1 MPDSEVES
9 ILREIREQVHAD
21 EERNAKHR
29 ENAVTAIN
37 GSHSSTASNGQGLLE
52 DRHEGV
58 RIDTQL
64 STIAR
69 AWDRLPPVVSDRRG
83 WAARLELWIKGQAKN
98 AMRWFTWEQ
107 VNFNA
112 AVHHALKDTQEALT
126 ILEQRLESVRTDVR
140 AESEAQL
147 ANLEA
152 HLEARQAAHMTLE
165 QKTAELNRQVAS
177 LSDLIGTLNSQ
188 GEQYREEH
196 RQELAA
202 QLAQFVQEVRER
214 NDRLV
219 EEQRVCFKQLSLET
233 SETVLMLDRTRR
245 DLESRLD
252 KLTEHPAK

>member
-1 MPDSEVES
+1 MPDAEVES

-21 EERNAKHR
+21 EERNARHR
-29 ENAVTAIN
+29 ENAVAAIN
-37 GSHSSTASNGQGLLE
+37 ESHSRTASNGQGLLE
-52 DRHEGV
+52 DRQEAV

-83 WAARLELWIKGQAKN
+83 WAARLELWIKGHAKN

-112 AVHHALKDTQEALT
+112 AVHQALKDTQEALT

-140 AESEAQL
+140 AESEARL
-147 ANLEA
+147 ANI
-152 HLEARQAAHMTLE
+152 EARQAERAALE
-165 QKTAELNRQVAS
+165 QKTAELNRQIAA

-188 GEQYREEH
+188 REEH
-196 RQELAA
+196 RQQLDA

-214 NDRLV
+214 NDRLL

-233 SETVLMLDRTRR
+233 NETVLMLDRTRR

-252 KLTEHPAK
+252 KLAERPAK

>member
-1 MPDSEVES
+1 MPDAEVES

-21 EERNAKHR
+21 EERNARHR
-29 ENAVTAIN
+29 ANVVSAIN
-37 GSHSSTASNGQGLLE
+37 ESHSSTASNGQGPLA
-52 DRHEGV
+52 DRQEAV

-69 AWDRLPPVVSDRRG
+69 AWDRLPPVVSDRSGR
-83 WAARLELWIKGQAKN
+83 AARLDRVNLQPSRLRG
-98 AMRWFTWEQ
+98 RWFTWEQ

-126 ILEQRLESVRTDVR
+126 ILEQRLESVRSDVR
-140 AESEAQL
+140 VESEARL

-152 HLEARQAAHMTLE
+152 RQAESAAFE
-165 QKTAELNRQVAS
+165 QKTAELNRQVAA
-177 LSDLIGTLNSQ
+177 LSDLIGTQTDLIGKLISE
-188 GEQYREEH
+188 GKVH
-196 RQELAA
+196 RQELDA

-214 NDRLV
+214 NDRLL

-233 SETVLMLDRTRR
+233 NETVLMLDRTRR

-252 KLTEHPAK
+252 KLAERPAK

>member
-1 MPDSEVES
+1 MPDAEVES

-21 EERNAKHR
+21 EERNARHR
-29 ENAVTAIN
+29 ENAVAAIN
-37 GSHSSTASNGQGLLE
+37 ESHSRTASNGQGILE
-52 DRHEGV
+52 DRQEAV

-83 WAARLELWIKGQAKN
+83 WAARLELWIKGHAKN

-126 ILEQRLESVRTDVR
+126 ILEQRLESVR
-140 AESEAQL
+140 AESEARL
-147 ANLEA
+147 ANI
-152 HLEARQAAHMTLE
+152 EARQAERAALG
-165 QKTAELNRQVAS
+165 QKTAELNRQIAA

-188 GEQYREEH
+188 REEH
-196 RQELAA
+196 RQQLDA

-233 SETVLMLDRTRR
+233 NETVLMLDRTRR

-252 KLTEHPAK
+252 KLAERPAK

>member
-1 MPDSEVES
+1 MPDAEVES

-21 EERNAKHR
+21 EERNARHR
-29 ENAVTAIN
+29 ENAVAAISE
-37 GSHSSTASNGQGLLE
+37 SHSRTASNGQGLF
-52 DRHEGV
+52 EGRQEAV

-83 WAARLELWIKGQAKN
+83 WAARLELWIKGHAKN

-126 ILEQRLESVRTDVR
+126 ILEHRLESVRSDVR
-140 AESEAQL
+140 AESEARL

-152 HLEARQAAHMTLE
+152 HLEARQAEQAALE
-165 QKTAELNRQVAS
+165 QKTAELNRRIAA

-188 GEQYREEH
+188 REEH
-196 RQELAA
+196 RQQLDA

-252 KLTEHPAK
+252 KLAERPAK

>member
-1 MPDSEVES
+1 MPDAEVES

-21 EERNAKHR
+21 EERNTRHR
-29 ENAVTAIN
+29 ENAVAAIN
-37 GSHSSTASNGQGLLE
+37 ESHSSTASNGQGLLE
-52 DRHEGV
+52 DRQEAV

-83 WAARLELWIKGQAKN
+83 WAARLELWIKGHAKN

-140 AESEAQL
+140 AESEARL
-147 ANLEA
+147 ANI
-152 HLEARQAAHMTLE
+152 EARQAERAALE
-165 QKTAELNRQVAS
+165 QKTAELNRQIAA

-188 GEQYREEH
+188 REEH
-196 RQELAA
+196 RQQLDA

-219 EEQRVCFKQLSLET
+219 EEQHVCFKQLSLET

-252 KLTEHPAK
+252 KLAERPTK

>member
-1 MPDSEVES
+1 MPDAEVES

-21 EERNAKHR
+21 EERNARHR
-29 ENAVTAIN
+29 ANVVSAIN
-37 GSHSSTASNGQGLLE
+37 ESHSSTASNGQGPLA
-52 DRHEGV
+52 DRQEAV

-83 WAARLELWIKGQAKN
+83 WAARLELWIKGHAKN

-126 ILEQRLESVRTDVR
+126 ILEQRLESVRSDVR
-140 AESEAQL
+140 VESEARL

-152 HLEARQAAHMTLE
+152 RQAESAAFE
-165 QKTAELNRQVAS
+165 QKTAELNRQVAA
-177 LSDLIGTLNSQ
+177 LSDLIGTQTDLIGKLISE
-188 GEQYREEH
+188 GKVH
-196 RQELAA
+196 RQELDA

-214 NDRLV
+214 NDRLL

-233 SETVLMLDRTRR
+233 NETVLMLDRTRR

-252 KLTEHPAK
+252 KLAERPAK

>member
-1 MPDSEVES
+1 MPDAEVES

-21 EERNAKHR
+21 EERNARHR
-29 ENAVTAIN
+29 ENAVAAIN
-37 GSHSSTASNGQGLLE
+37 ESHSRTASNGQGLLE
-52 DRHEGV
+52 DRQEAV

-83 WAARLELWIKGQAKN
+83 WAARLELWIKGHAKN

-140 AESEAQL
+140 AESEARL
-147 ANLEA
+147 ANI
-152 HLEARQAAHMTLE
+152 EARQAERAALE
-165 QKTAELNRQVAS
+165 QKTAELNRQIAA

-188 GEQYREEH
+188 REEH
-196 RQELAA
+196 RQQLDA

-214 NDRLV
+214 NDRLL

-233 SETVLMLDRTRR
+233 NETVLMLDRTRR

-252 KLTEHPAK
+252 KLAERPAK

>member
-1 MPDSEVES
+1 MPDAEVES
-9 ILREIREQVHAD
+9 ILREIREQVHAY
-21 EERNAKHR
+21 EERNARHR
-29 ENAVTAIN
+29 ENAVAAIN
-37 GSHSSTASNGQGLLE
+37 DSHSSTASNGQGLLE
-52 DRHEGV
+52 DRQEGV

-83 WAARLELWIKGQAKN
+83 WAARLELWIKGHAKN

-126 ILEQRLESVRTDVR
+126 ILEQRLESVRSDVR
-140 AESEAQL
+140 AESEARL

-152 HLEARQAAHMTLE
+152 RQAERAALE
-165 QKTAELNRQVAS
+165 QKTAELNRQVAA
-177 LSDLIGTLNSQ
+177 LSDLIGTQTDLIGKLISE
-188 GEQYREEH
+188 GKVH
-196 RQELAA
+196 RQELDT

-233 SETVLMLDRTRR
+233 SETMLMLDRTRR

-252 KLTEHPAK
+252 KLAERPAK

>member
-1 MPDSEVES
+1 MPDAEVEI
-9 ILREIREQVHAD
+9 ILREIREQVHAE
-21 EERNAKHR
+21 EERNARHR
-29 ENAVTAIN
+29 ENAATAIN
-37 GSHSSTASNGQGLLE
+37 ESHSSTASNGQGLLE
-52 DRHEGV
+52 DRQEAV
-58 RIDTQL
+58 RIDTQF

-83 WAARLELWIKGQAKN
+83 WTARLELWIKGHAKN

-126 ILEQRLESVRTDVR
+126 ILEQRLESVRSDVR
-140 AESEAQL
+140 AES

-152 HLEARQAAHMTLE
+152 QQAERATLE
-165 QKTAELNRQVAS
+165 QKSAELNQEVAA
-177 LSDLIGTLNSQ
+177 LSDLVGKLNRQ
-188 GEQYREEH
+188 QWEH
-196 RQELAA
+196 RQELEA

-214 NDRLV
+214 NDRLF

-252 KLTEHPAK
+252 KLAKRPTK

>member
-1 MPDSEVES
+1 MPDAEVES

-21 EERNAKHR
+21 EERNARHR
-29 ENAVTAIN
+29 ANVVSAIN
-37 GSHSSTASNGQGLLE
+37 ESHSSTASNGQGPLA
-52 DRHEGV
+52 DRQEAV

-69 AWDRLPPVVSDRRG
+69 AWDRLPPVVSDRSGR
-83 WAARLELWIKGQAKN
+83 AARLELWIKGHAKN

-126 ILEQRLESVRTDVR
+126 ILEQRLESVRSDVR
-140 AESEAQL
+140 VESEARL

-152 HLEARQAAHMTLE
+152 RQAESAAFE
-165 QKTAELNRQVAS
+165 QKTAELNRQVAA
-177 LSDLIGTLNSQ
+177 LSDLIGTQTDLIGKLISE
-188 GEQYREEH
+188 GKVH
-196 RQELAA
+196 RQELDA

-214 NDRLV
+214 NDRLL

-233 SETVLMLDRTRR
+233 NETVLMLDRTRR

-252 KLTEHPAK
+252 KLAERPAK

>member
-1 MPDSEVES
+1 MPDAEVES

-21 EERNAKHR
+21 EERNARHR

-37 GSHSSTASNGQGLLE
+37 ESHSSTASNGQGLLE
-52 DRHEGV
+52 DGREAV

-83 WAARLELWIKGQAKN
+83 WAARLELWIKGHAKN

-126 ILEQRLESVRTDVR
+126 ILEQRLESVRSDAR
-140 AESEAQL
+140 AESEARL

-152 HLEARQAAHMTLE
+152 HLEARQAEHAALE
-165 QKTAELNRQVAS
+165 QKTTELNRQVAA
-177 LSDLIGTLNSQ
+177 LSDLIGTLNTQ
-188 GEQYREEH
+188 GEEY
-196 RQELAA
+196 RQEIAA

-214 NDRLV
+214 SDRLV

-252 KLTEHPAK
+252 KLAERPAK

>member
-1 MPDSEVES
+1 MPDAEVES

-21 EERNAKHR
+21 EERNARHR
-29 ENAVTAIN
+29 ANVVSAIN
-37 GSHSSTASNGQGLLE
+37 ESHSSTASNGQGPLA
-52 DRHEGV
+52 DRQEAV

-83 WAARLELWIKGQAKN
+83 WAARLELWIKGHAKN

-126 ILEQRLESVRTDVR
+126 ILEQRLESVRSDVR
-140 AESEAQL
+140 VESEARL

-152 HLEARQAAHMTLE
+152 RQAESAAFE
-165 QKTAELNRQVAS
+165 QKTAELNRQIEA

-188 GEQYREEH
+188 REEH
-196 RQELAA
+196 QQQLDA

-214 NDRLV
+214 NDRLL

-233 SETVLMLDRTRR
+233 NETVLMLDRTRR

-252 KLTEHPAK
+252 KLAERPAK

>member
-1 MPDSEVES
+1 MPDAEVES

-21 EERNAKHR
+21 EERNARHR
-29 ENAVTAIN
+29 ENAVAAIN
-37 GSHSSTASNGQGLLE
+37 ESHSGTASNGQGLLE
-52 DRHEGV
+52 DRQEAV

-83 WAARLELWIKGQAKN
+83 WAARVELWIKGHAKN

-126 ILEQRLESVRTDVR
+126 ILEQRLESVRSDVR
-140 AESEAQL
+140 AASEAGL

-152 HLEARQAAHMTLE
+152 HLEARQTEHAALE
-165 QKTAELNRQVAS
+165 QKTAELNRQVAA
-177 LSDLIGTLNSQ
+177 LSDLIGTLNSH
-188 GEQYREEH
+188 EERH
-196 RQELAA
+196 RQELEN

-214 NDRLV
+214 NDRLL

-233 SETVLMLDRTRR
+233 NETVLMLDRTRR

-252 KLTEHPAK
+252 KLAERPAK

>member
-1 MPDSEVES
+1 MPDAEVES

-21 EERNAKHR
+21 EERNARHR
-29 ENAVTAIN
+29 ENAVAAIN
-37 GSHSSTASNGQGLLE
+37 ESHSGTASNGQGLLE
-52 DRHEGV
+52 DRQEAV

-83 WAARLELWIKGQAKN
+83 WAARVELWIKGHAKN

-126 ILEQRLESVRTDVR
+126 ILEQRLESVRSDVR
-140 AESEAQL
+140 AESEARL

-152 HLEARQAAHMTLE
+152 HLEARQTEHAALE
-165 QKTAELNRQVAS
+165 QKTAELNRQVAA
-177 LSDLIGTLNSQ
+177 LSDLIGTLNSH
-188 GEQYREEH
+188 EERH
-196 RQELAA
+196 RQELEN

-214 NDRLV
+214 NDRLL

-233 SETVLMLDRTRR
+233 NETVLMLDRTRR

-252 KLTEHPAK
+252 KLAERPAK

>member
-1 MPDSEVES
+1 MPDAEVES

-21 EERNAKHR
+21 EERNARHR

-37 GSHSSTASNGQGLLE
+37 ESHSSTASNGQGLLE
-52 DRHEGV
+52 DRQEGV

-83 WAARLELWIKGQAKN
+83 WAARLELWIKGHAKN

-112 AVHHALKDTQEALT
+112 AVRHALKDTQAALT
-126 ILEQRLESVRTDVR
+126 ILEQRLESVRSDAR
-140 AESEAQL
+140 AESEARL

-152 HLEARQAAHMTLE
+152 HLEARQAEHAALE
-165 QKTAELNRQVAS
+165 QKTAELNRQVAA
-177 LSDLIGTLNSQ
+177 LLDLIGTQNSHD
-188 GEQYREEH
+188 ERH
-196 RQELAA
+196 RQEIEN

-252 KLTEHPAK
+252 KLAERPAK

>member
-1 MPDSEVES
+1 MPDAEVES
-9 ILREIREQVHAD
+9 ILRDIREQVHEN
-21 EERNAKHR
+21 EERNAKAR
-29 ENAVTAIN
+29 AVTAIN
-37 GSHSSTASNGQGLLE
+37 ETHSNAASNGQGPLG
-52 DRHEGV
+52 DRQEPLP
-58 RIDTQL
+58 IDTQL

-83 WAARLELWIKGQAKN
+83 WTARLELWIKGHAKN

-112 AVHHALKDTQEALT
+112 AVHHALQDTQEALT
-126 ILEQRLESVRTDVR
+126 ILEQRLESVRLDVR
-140 AESEAQL
+140 AESET
-147 ANLEA
+147 
-152 HLEARQAAHMTLE
+152 RQAERAALE
-165 QKTAELNRQVAS
+165 QKTAELNRQVV
-177 LSDLIGTLNSQ
+177 DLIGKLESK
-188 GEQYREEH
+188 H
-196 RQELAA
+196 RLELEA

-252 KLTEHPAK
+252 KLAERPAK

>member
-1 MPDSEVES
+1 MPDAEVES
-9 ILREIREQVHAD
+9 ILREIREQVHAA
-21 EERNAKHR
+21 EERNVRHR
-29 ENAVTAIN
+29 QNAVTAIN
-37 GSHSSTASNGQGLLE
+37 ESHSRTASIGQGLLE
-52 DRHEGV
+52 DRQEGV

-83 WAARLELWIKGQAKN
+83 WTARLELWIKGHAKN

-112 AVHHALKDTQEALT
+112 AVHHALKDTQVALT
-126 ILEQRLESVRTDVR
+126 ILEQRLEK
-140 AESEAQL
+140 ESEARL

-152 HLEARQAAHMTLE
+152 WQAERATLE
-165 QKTAELNRQVAS
+165 QKTAELNRQVAA
-177 LSDLIGTLNSQ
+177 LSDLIGKLNSQ
-188 GEQYREEH
+188 GEDLET
-196 RQELAA
+196 

-252 KLTEHPAK
+252 KLAERPAK

>member
-1 MPDSEVES
+1 MPDAEVES

-21 EERNAKHR
+21 EERNARHR
-29 ENAVTAIN
+29 ENSFAAIN
-37 GSHSSTASNGQGLLE
+37 ESHSRTASNGQGLLE
-52 DRHEGV
+52 DRQEAV

-83 WAARLELWIKGQAKN
+83 WAARLELWIKGHAKN

-126 ILEQRLESVRTDVR
+126 ILEQRLESVRSDVR
-140 AESEAQL
+140 AESEARL

-152 HLEARQAAHMTLE
+152 RQAESAAFE
-165 QKTAELNRQVAS
+165 QKTAELNRQIEA

-188 GEQYREEH
+188 REEH
-196 RQELAA
+196 RQQLDA

-233 SETVLMLDRTRR
+233 NETVLMLDRTRR

-252 KLTEHPAK
+252 KLAERPAK

>member
-1 MPDSEVES
+1 MPDAEVES

-21 EERNAKHR
+21 EERNARHR
-29 ENAVTAIN
+29 EKAVTAIN
-37 GSHSSTASNGQGLLE
+37 ESHSSTASNGQGLLA
-52 DRHEGV
+52 DRQEGL
-58 RIDTQL
+58 RIDTQF

-83 WAARLELWIKGQAKN
+83 WAARLELWIKGHAKN

-126 ILEQRLESVRTDVR
+126 ILEQRLENVRTDVR
-140 AESEAQL
+140 AESEARL

-152 HLEARQAAHMTLE
+152 GQAERAALE
-165 QKTAELNRQVAS
+165 QKTTELNRQVAA
-177 LSDLIGTLNSQ
+177 LSDLIGTLNCH
-188 GEQYREEH
+188 GEKH

-214 NDRLV
+214 NDRLL

-252 KLTEHPAK
+252 KLAERPAK